1 MARRTLWSCRSQT
14 RSTLTLAAPGLS
26 WCNDL
31 LVRRL
36 FVTAL
41 GVAARVDKVALLERY
56 VLPLLATTNKIQQ
69 EANGNQQLRQA
80 LNSLD
85 SQLQHQGVARF

>member
-1 MARRTLWSCRSQT
+1 MLERS
-14 RSTLTLAAPGLS
+14 L
-26 WCNDL
+26 CNDL
-31 LVRRL
+31 RVSRI

-41 GVAARVDKVALLERY
+41 GVVARVDKVTLLERN

-80 LNSLD
+80 LYSLD